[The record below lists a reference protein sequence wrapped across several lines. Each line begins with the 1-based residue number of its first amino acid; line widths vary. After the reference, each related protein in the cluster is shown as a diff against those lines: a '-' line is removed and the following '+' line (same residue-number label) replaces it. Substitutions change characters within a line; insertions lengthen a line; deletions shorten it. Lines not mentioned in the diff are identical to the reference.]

1 MSNWEWDINS
11 EYIFGYNKN
20 NEELMSKIKSIYLFD
35 LDNTLIKTKS
45 GKKFPI
51 DKHDWEFLSPN
62 VKIKLNDSLKIFA
75 GIITN
80 QKGLNNSK
88 KISEWVEKCINIC
101 DKLLSIKFIFASITD
116 NKYRKPL
123 CGSNNIYISHFNN
136 ISWNKLKEKNKIYYI
151 GDAFGR
157 KDDFSDTDIKYAINS
172 GYKYKTPEIFFD
184 LQKNE
189 YVATITYPEITF
201 YNEIEENNLFS
212 ELENLIKNHKQVIIM
227 MIGLPSSGKTFLRK
241 ELIKRYPKF
250 VYLNNDENKITSKNK
265 ITSEKL
271 IKKISNDY
279 DYIIDDNTNL
289 LFIERDNKLNL
300 LKNHYKIAIW
310 FDYDFE
316 ICWHLNWLRMYWFNE
331 KLLSKITF
339 YTLRKKFISE
349 NIDKNFNKLIK
360 ISKVFNEFDFNK
372 EIKYYF

>member
-62 VKIKLNDSLKIFA
+62 VKIKLNDFLKIFA

-189 YVATITYPEITF
+189 NVATITYPEITF

-250 VYLNNDENKITSKNK
+250 VYLNNDENKITFKNK

-339 YTLRKKFISE
+339 YTLRKKFNSE
-349 NIDKNFNKLIK
+349 NIDKNFNK
-360 ISKVFNEFDFNK
+360 